1 MELKQLEYFRVAAEL
16 GSFTKAAE
24 ALYLTQ
30 PALSRSIKAL
40 EDELGHALFTRK
52 KQKITLNEFGQ
63 CFLQYVQQSMTILES
78 GKRALDELEYQ
89 KAQTVMVTVN
99 PPDLYMELLE
109 SYLMARPE
117 VRVLQPA
124 QTGHTPE
131 QQLIN
136 HETDVVISTP
146 AINNP
151 LIEWRLLLRED
162 LYLLVPQG
170 HPLES
175 RKMLRLSDIGKL
187 PFITTAPGTPFRELT
202 DTFFQHAGFVPNIT
216 YEVNE
221 LAMIRKTVE
230 LGLGVAL
237 FPASAFLRVSKGG
250 PPHTIR
256 PLPGQEL
263 RAVRITHPICE
274 REIGIYRLRQGT
286 FSGAAAE
293 FYNFV
298 IHYFEILQNEL
309 RQLRETL

>member
-1 MELKQLEYFRVAAEL
+1 
-16 GSFTKAAE
+16 
-24 ALYLTQ
+24 
-30 PALSRSIKAL
+30 
-40 EDELGHALFTRK
+40 
-52 KQKITLNEFGQ
+52 
-63 CFLQYVQQSMTILES
+63 MTILES
-78 GKRALDELEYQ
+78 GKRALDELEHQ